1 MRRLVIPIVI
11 VLGVFA
17 WLIVRGGHAGE
28 DVYSGTIEGRDV
40 GVGSRV
46 GGRIVEVAVAEGDSV
61 HAGDVVVRFESDFL
75 IAQVHEQQSR
85 VAQAKASYDRVVSG
99 PRREEIERARVDWE
113 YAEKERKRQEA
124 MLEKN
129 VTTDQVYA
137 AAVAA
142 AEKAYQSY
150 EELRRGSRSEDER
163 QAAGALSEA
172 EAALAFLKAQLDET
186 VVRSPGPGI
195 VQTFDLRVGDLVPA
209 YQPVASILEAGD
221 LWVHVYVPETE
232 LGKIHVGQ
240 TARLSIDTFP
250 QRPFEAHVIA
260 VRDQAEY
267 TPRNV
272 QTPEQRQDRVFAVKL
287 SVGSSPEIKPG
298 MTATVR
304 FE

>member
-17 WLIVRGGHAGE
+17 WLIVRGGHAGP

-61 HAGDVVVRFESDFL
+61 HPGDVVVRFDADFL
-75 IAQVHEQQSR
+75 TAQVHEAESR
-85 VAQAKASYDRVVSG
+85 VAQTKASYDRVVSG
-99 PRREEIERARVDWE
+99 PRREEIERARVDWD
-113 YAEKERKRQEA
+113 YAEKERKRQES

-137 AAVAA
+137 AAAAA
-142 AEKAYQSY
+142 AEKAYQTY

-163 QAAGALSEA
+163 QAAAVLSEA
-172 EAALAFLKAQLDET
+172 EAALALLKAQLDET
-186 VVRSPGPGI
+186 VVRSPAAGI

-221 LWVHVYVPETE
+221 LWVHVYVPETV
-232 LGKIHVGQ
+232 LGKIRVGQ
-240 TARLSIDTFP
+240 TAQLSIDTFP
-250 QRPFEAHVIA
+250 KRPFEARVIA

-272 QTPEQRQDRVFAVKL
+272 QTPEQREDRVFAVKL